1 MLRRRILA
9 SAMASVM
16 ALTSVAVVASADDT
30 ATDVKNV
37 KTKADLEAYVKSLD
51 TLRTTGI
58 YDYGTQ
64 SGTNLLDAFEYAE
77 NVLAE
82 AEPTDFQTTAAF
94 RMLESVVNNLVIHS
108 ASELQTLINECTKI
122 YNSDNIMNEG
132 VQDAIYTEDSFD
144 KFVVAYAKAQTYV
157 TSSESRD
164 ITDAYEELLAA
175 KNGLTK
181 LATVSKAEFRSIMR
195 TYENLISKSKDYDT
209 WRRGNSSGWLV
220 LASGADYWRVT
231 NTVTFGNIVNIAIG
245 DGNLV
250 DQWGNKTLI
259 VAHEGDTVREYIT
272 EAYERLSGFSSS
284 ATSDSDILA
293 AYNAAKEAIQ
303 IMGSWKADNTDRA
316 SKSQVSA
323 LLKEYHGKLVALLK
337 TTAAE
342 DLYKVVNKTDKV
354 PNWISKN
361 QWGNITGASLKNDGA
376 KTTIPVT
383 TEGNKKYYDPAS
395 TETINVGRN
404 IDLLQYIKV
413 TSADGAWG
421 DLKEAMKLAED
432 YDAGK
437 FDGIQKINEG
447 TITGEPSGSPAE
459 WTLVYRYL
467 KYALEDVFAVAD
479 AVTTYKKSDV
489 VALINE
495 AYDLADKTG
504 DIATFKTL
512 LGELA
517 DARQDA
523 TKWVAAANADKL
535 YKDGKSVDVNGDGT
549 PDANATAT
557 YEALNAKVKALK
569 DELAKYAY
577 SYGEIHDQ
585 INTVAAAVDAGELEA
600 SDALVKALADTAYAL
615 STLSDISNEDS
626 PAFSSDR
633 VLQATNRLYTA
644 DDAKGQEKALKA
656 AYEALLAEV
665 KKQSEV
671 TVVLGDV
678 DGNGTV
684 NALDAAAI
692 LKAVVS
698 GTEVDK
704 AVGDVNADGAV
715 NALDAAKILADV
727 VAG

>member
-144 KFVVAYAKAQTYV
+144 KFVVAYGKAQTYV

-209 WRRGNSSGWLV
+209 WRRGNASGWLT

-259 VAHEGDTVREYIT
+259 VAHDGATVREYIT
-272 EAYERLSGFSSS
+272 DAYERLSGFSSS
-284 ATSDSDILA
+284 ATSDADILA
-293 AYNAAKEAIQ
+293 AYTAAKEAIQ

-342 DLYKVVNKTDKV
+342 DLYKVVNNTDKV

-376 KTTIPVT
+376 KTKIPVT

-432 YDAGK
+432 YDNGIY
-437 FDGIQKINEG
+437 DGIQNINEG

-517 DARQDA
+517 EARQAA

-535 YKDGKSVDVNGDGT
+535 YKDGKSVDVDGDGT

>member
-82 AEPTDFQTTAAF
+82 AEPTDFQTTAAY

-209 WRRGNSSGWLV
+209 WRRGNSSGWLT

-231 NTVTFGNIVNIAIG
+231 NAVTFGNIVNIAIG

-250 DQWGNKTLI
+250 DQWGNATLI
-259 VAHEGDTVREYIT
+259 IKHDDATVREYIT
-272 EAYERLSGFSSS
+272 NAYERLSGFSSS
-284 ATSDSDILA
+284 ATTDADILA
-293 AYNAAKEAIQ
+293 AYTAAQEAIQ

-342 DLYKVVNKTDKV
+342 DLYKVVNNTDTV

-376 KTTIPVT
+376 KTTITVT
-383 TEGNKKYYDPAS
+383 TEGNKKYYDPAG

-432 YDAGK
+432 YDNGIY
-437 FDGIQKINEG
+437 DGIQNINEG

>member
-82 AEPTDFQTTAAF
+82 AEPTDFQTTAAY

-108 ASELQTLINECTKI
+108 ASDLQALINDCTKT

-132 VQDAIYTEDSFD
+132 VQDAIFTEDSFD
-144 KFVVAYAKAQTYV
+144 AFVVAYGKAQTYV

-175 KNGLTK
+175 KNGLVK

-209 WRRGNSSGWLV
+209 WRRGNSSGWLT

-250 DQWGNKTLI
+250 DQWGNSTLI
-259 VAHEGDTVREYIT
+259 IKHDDATVREYIT
-272 EAYERLSGFSSS
+272 NAYERLSGFSSS
-284 ATSDSDILA
+284 ATSDADILA
-293 AYNAAKEAIQ
+293 AYTAAQEAIQ

-316 SKSQVSA
+316 SKSQVTA
-323 LLKEYHGKLVALLK
+323 LLNEYHGKLVALLK

-342 DLYKVVNKTDKV
+342 DLYKLVNNTDTV

-376 KTTIPVT
+376 KTTITVT
-383 TEGNKKYYDPAS
+383 TEGGKKYYDAAGA
-395 TETINVGRN
+395 ETINVGRN

-421 DLKEAMKLAED
+421 NLKDAMQLAEE
-432 YDAGK
+432 YAEGNYA
-437 FDGIQKINEG
+437 GIQQINEG
-447 TITGEPSGSPAE
+447 TITGEPSGSAAE
-459 WTLVYRYL
+459 WTLVYRFL
-467 KYALEDVFAVAD
+467 KYALEDTFAVAD

-512 LGELA
+512 LGNLA
-517 DARQDA
+517 EARQAA

-535 YKDGKSVDVNGDGT
+535 YKDGNAVEVDGVAT
-549 PDANATAT
+549 NATAT
-557 YEALNAKVKALK
+557 YEALNEKVKALK
-569 DELAKYAY
+569 DELKNYAY

-615 STLSDISNEDS
+615 STISTYTNEDS

-644 DDAKGQEKALKA
+644 DGANGQEKALKA

-665 KKQSEV
+665 KKQGEV

-698 GTEVDK
+698 GTEIDK